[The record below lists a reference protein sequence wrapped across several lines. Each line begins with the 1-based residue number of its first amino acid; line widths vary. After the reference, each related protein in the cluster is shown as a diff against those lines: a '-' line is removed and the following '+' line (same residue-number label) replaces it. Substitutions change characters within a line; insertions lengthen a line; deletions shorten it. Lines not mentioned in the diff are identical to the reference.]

1 MIVEKKLGKLGT
13 TDKHV
18 DYVEIDW
25 FERDKKI
32 LRKLTTSGREIG
44 IKIDTPLNE
53 GDILFEDEATVIA
66 VTITPCDLVQVQ
78 VTSMEEMGRLCFEL
92 GNRHLCLSIT
102 GDTVRCPY
110 DAPTYTYLAHLSFH
124 PEKVNEK
131 FDGYIE
137 CKAHAHTH
145 SYAHSPDHVH
155 DNSGGH
161 SHRHHHA

>member
-1 MIVEKKLGKLGT
+1 MIVKKKLGKLKATG
-13 TDKHV
+13 KHV

-25 FERDKKI
+25 FERDRKI
-32 LRKLTTSGREIG
+32 LRKITTDGREVG
-44 IKIDTPLNE
+44 IRIDEPLYE

-66 VTITPCDLVQVQ
+66 VTILPCDLVRVR

-92 GNRHLCLSIT
+92 GNRHLSLSIT

-110 DAPTYTYLAHLSFH
+110 DAPTFTYLEHLGFH

-137 CKAHAHTH
+137 CKAHAHPHNHEHTVTH
-145 SYAHSPDHVH
+145 EHESSD
-155 DNSGGH
+155 GH
-161 SHRHHHA
+161 SHGHCHA